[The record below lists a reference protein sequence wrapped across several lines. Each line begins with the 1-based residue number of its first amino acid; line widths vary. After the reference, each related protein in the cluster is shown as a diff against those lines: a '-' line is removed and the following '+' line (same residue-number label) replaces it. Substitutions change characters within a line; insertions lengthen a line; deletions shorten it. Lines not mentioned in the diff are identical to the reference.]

1 MSTVTV
7 SSAFVILNHNADKL
21 AWTYQAVC
29 NNC

>member
-1 MSTVTV
+1 MSTVMC
-7 SSAFVILNHNADKL
+7 SAFVILNDDADKL

>member
-7 SSAFVILNHNADKL
+7 SSAFVILNDNADKL

-29 NNC
+29 SNC

>member
-1 MSTVTV
+1 MSSITV
-7 SSAFVILNHNADKL
+7 SSAFDILNDNADKL